1 MTLDKLQKSVAQASA
16 NEKLVVHAGPG
27 SGKTLTLIERLK
39 FLMSSGV
46 QAGEVLVVSFS
57 VAAKE
62 ELEKRIKHADENE
75 DIRFIHPRTL
85 DSLATQIVKE
95 TSGSCSGS
103 FLSRIKQA
111 KEIVRMSTPNPPAAI
126 DGRKHIL
133 IDEAQDIV
141 GSRAELLL
149 AILSRLSDTTGFTVF
164 ADVAQSIYDF
174 QIEERAEDAGGMGSL
189 QMIDLIESLGA
200 RPIRLENYYRSNVP
214 AIKEICRIP
223 WALLLDAEQRVNAFN
238 DLLKRLRAL
247 PSIGALNPE
256 IRIQELTGKTKALL
270 CRTNYQVIATA
281 TALREKNRS
290 TKFTI
295 SRSERIPR
303 RPHWIAKLLFGLD
316 AQTQLDEVLLRERF
330 AEVGECP
337 EALPE
342 LLLYLK
348 RQLRLKK
355 RDKLYVHHLI
365 SALNDEQSFKEI
377 CSHGDA
383 DLVIGTIH
391 GSKGREYD
399 SVAIYFEYTED
410 KVREMLSS
418 DKSSQACTLFVG
430 MSRPRQQLARYV
442 AGSRQADI
450 VRFNHMRMIRSFTSF
465 GGRRAIETGV
475 RGMAGSTI
483 VNFQVGVPGDVSTSS
498 FVRKSLDVVRNE
510 QLEVIPKVAA
520 GESVTLKLHGDD
532 LYYIYIDW
540 YLSPLGA
547 MTPEFT
553 TALRSS
559 LSEVQRFYSGK
570 LPPALKGAWVRGLSS
585 AAAAPGETDGI
596 PREILECG
604 IWGCLEL
611 EGWASLAWK

>member
-1 MTLDKLQKSVAQASA
+1 MALDELQASVAQAPS

-62 ELEKRIKHADENE
+62 ELEKRIKHTDENE

-111 KEIVRMSTPNPPAAI
+111 EKIVRTSNPNPPTAI

-174 QIEERAEDAGGMGSL
+174 QIEEGAEDEGGMESL
-189 QMIDLIESLGA
+189 QMIDLVESLGA
-200 RPIRLENYYRSNVP
+200 RSIRLENYYRSDVP
-214 AIKEICRIP
+214 AIKDICRVP
-223 WALLLDAEQRVNAFN
+223 WVLLLEKEQRVAAFN
-238 DLLKRLRAL
+238 DLLARFKTL

-281 TALREKNRS
+281 AALREKSPS

-295 SRSERIPR
+295 SRSERIPK

-316 AQTQLDEVLLRERF
+316 ARTLLE
-330 AEVGECP
+330 
-337 EALPE
+337 EASLKDRYAAIGSCELTLPE
-342 LLLYLK
+342 LLQYLK

-355 RDKLYVHHLI
+355 RDGLYVHHLI
-365 SALNDEQSFKEI
+365 AALNDEQSFKEI
-377 CSHGDA
+377 AVSDDVG
-383 DLVIGTIH
+383 LIVGTIH

-410 KVREMLSS
+410 RVRDMFSY
-418 DKSSQACTLFVG
+418 DKASQACTLFVG
-430 MSRPRQQLARYV
+430 MSRPRKQLARFV
-442 AGSRQADI
+442 AGSKRADI
-450 VRFNHMRMIRSFTSF
+450 ARLDHMRMIRSYTSF

-475 RGMAGSTI
+475 RGNAGSTI
-483 VNFQVGVPGDVSTSS
+483 VNFQVGVPGDVAASS
-498 FVRKSLDVVRNE
+498 FVRKSLDVVRKE
-510 QLEVIPKVAA
+510 QLEVLPKVTA
-520 GESVTLKLHGDD
+520 GEAVTLRLHDND
-532 LYYIYIDW
+532 LYYIYLDW
-540 YLSPLGA
+540 YSLPFGS
-547 MTPEFT
+547 MTHEFT
-553 TALRSS
+553 SAIKHS
-559 LSEVQRFYSGK
+559 LNGVQSYYSGK
-570 LPPALKGAWVRGLSS
+570 LPVELNGAWVRSLS
-585 AAAAPGETDGI
+585 AAASTPGDTDGI

-611 EGWASLAWK
+611 EGWASLSWN